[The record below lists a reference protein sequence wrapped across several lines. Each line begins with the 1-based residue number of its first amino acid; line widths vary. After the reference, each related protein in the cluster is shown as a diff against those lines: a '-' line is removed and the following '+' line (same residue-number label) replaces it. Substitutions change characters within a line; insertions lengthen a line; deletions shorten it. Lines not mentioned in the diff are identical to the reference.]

1 MGTSVLL
8 AMTRNVSILLLS
20 ALCAFQLCTLVEG
33 APWMLCVDGSLNGV
47 QRFDLRGRAKGNSA
61 ASVQCASNAGQT
73 EVAAI
78 PNSVC
83 YTGAANGASCHGSS
97 TTCGD
102 QHLANLI
109 AACCA
114 CNHIKGNNDWTD
126 PGSPNYNDPPSS
138 CTCAASGMASAPG
151 GPAAVPAAPVA
162 QTTLLSE
169 GERGKSRGCTHGNT
183 VQDSA
188 MTQLI
193 HVDYDGGDC
202 DALAT
207 IFTAEEA
214 TESALLQTSQNKT
227 DDLLDL
233 LALSAKSSDK
243 SGAAVGWD
251 CG

>member
-1 MGTSVLL
+1 VY
-8 AMTRNVSILLLS
+8 ILLFS
-20 ALCAFQLCTLVEG
+20 ALCVFQLCTLAEG
-33 APWMLCVDGSLNGV
+33 RPWTLCVDGSLEGV
-47 QRFDLRGRAKGNSA
+47 QRFDLSGGDPKNSA
-61 ASVQCASNAGQT
+61 ASVRCASNAAQT
-73 EVAAI
+73 EVAAVAGA
-78 PNSVC
+78 VC
-83 YTGAANGASCHGSS
+83 YTGAANGADCHGSS

-102 QHLANLI
+102 QHLSNLI

-114 CNHIKGNNDWTD
+114 CNHIKGTNDWTD
-126 PGSPNYNDPPSS
+126 SNSPNYNNPPSS
-138 CTCAASGMASAPG
+138 CSCAASGMASAPG
-151 GPAAVPAAPVA
+151 GPAPAGSGKSSGPGPAA

-169 GERGKSRGCTHGNT
+169 GERGKSRGCTDGNT

-202 DALAT
+202 NALANV
-207 IFTAEEA
+207 FMAEEA

-243 SGAAVGWD
+243 SGAGVGWD